1 MTSELIIDAQP
12 KEVTIA
18 LLEDQKLVEF
28 QKEGQDSKYSVGN
41 IYAGKVKKIM
51 PALNACFVDVGH
63 EREAFASI
71 FSLWRNT
78 SSRWSA
84 TAASLRP
91 WQRLQVSQRWR
102 KWEAFRTCSNSD
114 RK

>member
-28 QKEGQDSKYSVGN
+28 QKEGHDTNFSVGN

-51 PALNACFVDVGH
+51 P
-63 EREAFASI
+63 
-71 FSLWRNT
+71 
-78 SSRWSA
+78 
-84 TAASLRP
+84 
-91 WQRLQVSQRWR
+91 
-102 KWEAFRTCSNSD
+102 
-114 RK
+114 

>member
-41 IYAGKVKKIM
+41 IYAGKVKKNHAGTQCM
-51 PALNACFVDVGH
+51 
-63 EREAFASI
+63 
-71 FSLWRNT
+71 
-78 SSRWSA
+78 
-84 TAASLRP
+84 
-91 WQRLQVSQRWR
+91 
-102 KWEAFRTCSNSD
+102 FRRCGS
-114 RK
+114 

>member
-51 PALNACFVDVGH
+51 PALNACFVDVGG
-63 EREAFASI
+63 
-71 FSLWRNT
+71 
-78 SSRWSA
+78 SSHR
-84 TAASLRP
+84 
-91 WQRLQVSQRWR
+91 WQRLLVSLRWR
-102 KWEAFRTCSNSD
+102 KLEAFKTCLNWD
-114 RK
+114 KR